1 MMRYVSVSCNRRHEV
16 TIRTGPFLVLCDP
29 PWRAAVLSVCWCRS
43 SVCRPRSAHVWM
55 AAPRS
60 WQLTELDPQL
70 VTVTAGYSRE
80 HPWLTAPVRITMRV
94 ARPPATTVVTTRQA
108 PAEYRYL
115 VDVVPL
121 LVETRAAL
129 ETHIHVAV
137 PAALTLTAS
146 SNGEPVSS
154 LEAVLTITDAEHACD
169 AVIVSRALLLNT
181 GGHQDELS
189 CVLRVANETLL
200 KARMP
205 MCLLVAL
212 RRADSSSVS
221 FMALR
226 SPVFSLVKCSMKP

>member
-1 MMRYVSVSCNRRHEV
+1 
-16 TIRTGPFLVLCDP
+16 
-29 PWRAAVLSVCWCRS
+29 
-43 SVCRPRSAHVWM
+43 M

-80 HPWLTAPVRITMRV
+80 HPWLSAPVRITMRV
-94 ARPPATTVVTTRQA
+94 ARPPATAVTTRQA
-108 PAEYRYL
+108 TVEYRYL

-137 PAALTLTAS
+137 PAALTVTTS
-146 SNGEPVSS
+146 SNGEPVSP
-154 LEAVLTITDAEHACD
+154 LEAVLTITDADHACD
-169 AVIVSRALLLNT
+169 AVIVSRALLLNAD
-181 GGHQDELS
+181 GHQDELS
-189 CVLRVANETLL
+189 CVLRVANEKLL